1 MLILLAHLRQSL
13 VGYNYSLLGNWP
25 VEPIQPNPDY
35 FTTVLFQRLF
45 GDTVLGTVF
54 TPSAPGPP
62 ATNITEGG
70 DRARAFAFCAS
81 DLVRKRY
88 GTQGAVSIAMVN
100 FDPTELVKFVFDHE
114 LGVHHDYLLAP
125 GEKPLVA
132 SAPWSSRQMVLN
144 GEALKMSGPEWKL
157 PAAVTGDGRQNE
169 GDIMVPPLQVAFAV
183 FPAAAAPNC
192 K

>member
-1 MLILLAHLRQSL
+1 M
-13 VGYNYSLLGNWP
+13 
-25 VEPIQPNPDY
+25 
-35 FTTVLFQRLF
+35 
-45 GDTVLGTVF
+45 LGTVF

-100 FDPTELVKFVFDHE
+100 FDPTELVKFVFDRE